1 MAKTSEITALDAG
14 LVTKSNYRGNVQVI
28 TVTEATGTAG
38 TSYEATGVLPQEAKL
53 IASMINGAG
62 ASDIGTT
69 ADGSTSIQANQVD
82 NTLTINNADVGG
94 KVITV
99 NPDSTGAISG
109 FLLIAT
115 NE

>member
-1 MAKTSEITALDAG
+1 MAKTNEVTALDSG
-14 LVTKSNYRGNVQVI
+14 IVTKSNYRGNVQVI
-28 TVTEATGTAG
+28 TVTEGTGTAG
-38 TSYEATGVLPQEAKL
+38 TSYEATAKLPQEAKL

-62 ASDIGTT
+62 TSDIGTVE
-69 ADGSTSIQANQVD
+69 DGATSIQANQVD

-94 KVITV
+94 KIITV

>member
-1 MAKTSEITALDAG
+1 MAKTAEVTALDSG
-14 LVTKSNYRGNVQVI
+14 IQEKTEYRGNLQVV

-38 TSYEATGVLPQEAKL
+38 TSYEATAVLPQKAKL

-62 ASDIGTT
+62 TSDIGTT
-69 ADGSTSIQANQVD
+69 ADGATHIQANQAD

-94 KVITV
+94 KIITI

>member
-38 TSYEATGVLPQEAKL
+38 TDYEATGVLPQEAKL

-62 ASDIGTT
+62 TSHVGTT
-69 ADGSTSIQANQVD
+69 VDGSSSIQANQVD

-94 KVITV
+94 KVITIRP
-99 NPDSTGAISG
+99 NSTGAISG

>member
-28 TVTEATGTAG
+28 TVTESTGTAG

-53 IASMINGAG
+53 VASMLNGAG
-62 ASDIGTT
+62 TFKLGNTGDDDAYGATQT
-69 ADGSTSIQANQVD
+69 D
-82 NTLTINNADVGG
+82 NTMTINLQDVGG

-99 NPDSTGAISG
+99 TPNSTGAISG